1 MIKKIIQPNVM
12 TTGLGL
18 VLFALGGT
26 SIVAF
31 WSVLDGQSSASL
43 PNSRLI
49 VALANSFSLVLL
61 SWLYLRHWR
70 MFTTPPTLVEPEPDA
85 LQATMQR
92 LFNLSLDM
100 LAIGNMDGYFTHLNP
115 AWERTLGFTLEELK
129 TQPSIQFVHPEDR
142 EITQAEM
149 DKLRAGISVSSQF
162 ENRYRCQ
169 DGSYKW
175 LSWTAVPF
183 LEDGLIYAVARD
195 ISNKKQTEA
204 ALQGVNEK
212 LEIAIAQNMT
222 QLGQA
227 YESLLTEIVER
238 REVEIALRK
247 SESLYRNLVETI
259 PHGINEFDTTGF
271 ITFGNAAYYK
281 MLGYAEGELLGKP
294 IWDLMPEPERLAMPR
309 YIAKQVQEQPPP
321 TPYLGKMLTK
331 DGKLLDIQ
339 VDWNYKRDEQGQ
351 VIGFIAVVTDITESQ
366 RMAEALRSSEERFRV
381 ALQNSPTV
389 VFNQDRELRYTWVYN
404 CQPKTVADQII
415 GKSDAE
421 LLAPEDA
428 ERLSAIKRRVLATG
442 VGTREETFLTVNG
455 EVRYYDLTVEPLR
468 VQRGSPVP
476 VEQSVS
482 EAISDESA
490 SGSLRASLF
499 TVSDSN
505 SAAYTL
511 RDAMLFDH
519 ASLSLRFSF
528 GVRDTA
534 PTQTL
539 RTTLGASTGQ
549 TNLQGVEPPTEDVVG
564 ITCAATDITEIRVRE
579 QQLRAIFEQSLDA
592 ITIFDDEGTY
602 IQANAAASPL
612 FGLPPSQLL
621 GRRIVEFME
630 PGFDFEQTWRFF
642 RERGQLKGKIRLV
655 RPDGTVREVEYAAKA
670 NFLPG
675 QHLSILRDISDVYDE
690 LRLRKQAEVALRDSQ
705 HLLEKIADTI
715 PSNLYIY
722 DLRFATHIYANR
734 RTEEFLGCTQAELQ
748 AMGPQFIAE
757 FLHPEDIKQIPE
769 FAKRFAVA
777 RDDEVLEHELRLKNA
792 KGEWRWFRAWEV
804 IFTRTAD
811 GKPKHILGAAT
822 DITERKQTEEA
833 LRASEKQLRTVLE
846 AAHMGSW
853 EWNIQTGKI
862 TWSGNFEQ
870 LLGISADGS
879 DGNYQSFIRIIHP
892 EDCDRVLQKVKR
904 VFRTKENYKD
914 EFRIILPDGNIRWLT
929 RVGQIFYDETGRPVR
944 MTGLDLDITDRKQVE
959 LALLNER
966 NFISAILETANALIA
981 VLDEQGRFV
990 RFNRACEQITGYS
1003 FDEVQ
1008 GKYIWDLL
1016 LIPEEIETVQTI
1028 IKGLQSGQ
1036 FPNKNENY
1044 WVARDGSRHLISW
1057 FNTVILDADGSVKH
1071 IVSTGIDLTDRKR
1084 AEEMRRAL
1092 EQEQA
1097 LGELRLRFFAMASHE
1112 FRTPLSTILL
1122 TAQILESSAREWSEE
1137 KRKRN
1142 LQRIVSAAKEMR
1154 QMLDDIL
1161 TINRAETGRLEFVST
1176 QIDINTFCCQLLQE
1190 MQLYASPQHR
1200 LTFSNPTEVQWGFG
1214 DEKLLHYSLIHLLS
1228 NAIKYSPEGGEVNL
1242 TLSVTPDAIIFKIGD
1257 QGIGIIPSDEPHLF
1271 EAFYRGENVDCI
1283 SGSGLGL
1290 TVAKKCVELQ
1300 GGSITFTSDVG
1311 VGTTFTVIIPTSQR

>member
-1 MIKKIIQPNVM
+1 MIKKIFQPNVM
-12 TTGLGL
+12 TTGLRL
-18 VLFALGGT
+18 VLFVLGGAN
-26 SIVAF
+26 ILGF
-31 WSVLDGQSSASL
+31 WSVLDGQSIASL
-43 PNSRLI
+43 PNSMLI

-61 SWLYLRHWR
+61 SWLYVRHWW
-70 MFTTPPTLVEPEPDA
+70 MFTTSQDSVEPERDA
-85 LQATMQR
+85 LQTTMQR
-92 LFNLSLDM
+92 FFNLSLDM
-100 LAIGNMDGYFTHLNP
+100 LAIGTIDGYFIHLNP
-115 AWERTLGFTLEELK
+115 AWEKTLGFTLEELK
-129 TQPSIQFVHPEDR
+129 AQPSIQFVHPEDW

-149 DKLRAGISVSSQF
+149 DKLRAGISVSRQF

-183 LEDGLIYAVARD
+183 LEDGLIYGVARD
-195 ISNKKQTEA
+195 ITDKKQTAA

-222 QLGQA
+222 QLGQV
-227 YESLLTEIVER
+227 YENLLTEIVER
-238 REVEIALRK
+238 RQVEIALRK
-247 SESLYRNLVETI
+247 NESLYRSLVETI
-259 PHGINEFDTTGF
+259 PHGINEIDMAGF

-294 IWDLMPEPERLAMPR
+294 VWDLMPESERLTVPK

-321 TPYLGKMLTK
+321 TPYLGKILTK
-331 DGKLLDIQ
+331 DGKLLNIQ

-381 ALQNSPTV
+381 ALQNSPTI

-415 GKSDAE
+415 DKSDAE
-421 LLAPEDA
+421 IFAPEDA
-428 ERLSAIKRRVLATG
+428 ERLAAIKRRVLTTG

-455 EVRYYDLTVEPLR
+455 DVRYCDLTVEPLR
-468 VQRGSPVP
+468 VNCGSPVL
-476 VEQSVS
+476 VEHPA
-482 EAISDESA
+482 ENI
-490 SGSLRASLF
+490 
-499 TVSDSN
+499 
-505 SAAYTL
+505 
-511 RDAMLFDH
+511 
-519 ASLSLRFSF
+519 
-528 GVRDTA
+528 
-534 PTQTL
+534 
-539 RTTLGASTGQ
+539 
-549 TNLQGVEPPTEDVVG
+549 VG

-612 FGLPPSQLL
+612 FGLPLSQLL
-621 GRRIVEFME
+621 GKRIVDFME

-642 RERGQLKGKIRLV
+642 QERGQLKGEIRLV
-655 RPDGTVREVEYAAKA
+655 RPDGTVRDVEYAAKA
-670 NFLPG
+670 NVLPG
-675 QHLSILRDISDVYDE
+675 QHLLIVRDISDVYNE
-690 LRLRKQAEVALRDSQ
+690 LRLRKQAEIALRNSQ
-705 HLLEKIADTI
+705 HLLQKIADTI
-715 PSNLYIY
+715 PNNLYIY
-722 DLRFATHIYANR
+722 DLTFATHIYANR
-734 RTEEFLGCTQAELQ
+734 RTEEFFGCTQAELQ

-757 FLHPEDIKQIPE
+757 FLHPDDIKQIPE
-769 FAKRFAVA
+769 FVKRFAVT
-777 RDDEVLEHELRLKNA
+777 RDDQVLEHELRLKNA
-792 KGEWRWFRAWEV
+792 QGEWRWFRAWEV

-853 EWNIQTGKI
+853 DWNIQTGNI

-870 LLGISADGS
+870 LLGISANGF
-879 DGNYQSFIRIIHP
+879 DGNYESFIKIIHP
-892 EDCDRVLQKVKR
+892 DDRDRVLGKVKQALK
-904 VFRTKENYKD
+904 TGENYKD
-914 EFRIILPDGNIRWLT
+914 EFRIILPDGTIRWLT
-929 RVGQIFYDETGRPVR
+929 SIGQIVYDETGRPVR

-990 RFNRACEQITGYS
+990 HFNQACEQITGYS
-1003 FDEVQ
+1003 FEEVQ
-1008 GKYIWDLL
+1008 GKYIWDLF
-1016 LIPEEIETVQTI
+1016 LIPEEIEAVQAI
-1028 IKGLQSGQ
+1028 IKELQTGQ
-1036 FPNKNENY
+1036 FPNQHENY
-1044 WVARDGSRHLISW
+1044 WVARDGSRRLISW
-1057 FNTVILDADGSVKH
+1057 FNTVILDTDGLVKH

-1092 EQEQA
+1092 EREQA

-1122 TAQILESSAREWSEE
+1122 TAQILESSSREWSEE

-1161 TINRAETGRLEFVST
+1161 TINRAETGRLECVFT
-1176 QIDINTFCCQLLQE
+1176 QIDINTFCDQLLQE
-1190 MQLYASPQHR
+1190 MQVYASPQHR
-1200 LTFSNPTEVQWGFG
+1200 LTFSNFTDVKWGFG
-1214 DEKLLHYSLIHLLS
+1214 DEKLLHYSLTHLLS
-1228 NAIKYSPEGGEVNL
+1228 NAIKYSPDGGEVNL
-1242 TLSVTPDAIIFKIGD
+1242 TFSVTQNAIIFKISD
-1257 QGIGIIPSDEPHLF
+1257 QGIGILLSDEPHLF
-1271 EAFYRGENVDCI
+1271 EAFYRGENVDYI

-1300 GGSITFTSDVG
+1300 GGSITFTSNVG
-1311 VGTTFTVIIPTSQR
+1311 VGTTFTVTIPTSPT